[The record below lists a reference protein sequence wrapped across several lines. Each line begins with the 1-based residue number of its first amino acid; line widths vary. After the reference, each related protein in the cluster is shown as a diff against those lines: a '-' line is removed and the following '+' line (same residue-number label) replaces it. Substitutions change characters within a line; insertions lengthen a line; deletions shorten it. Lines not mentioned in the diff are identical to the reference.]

1 MHSRMAPPRAPNTR
15 SSSAGPPPS
24 ARSAADAA
32 FGRWEDARVF
42 LAVARASSLSAAARA
57 LGTDQSTVS
66 RRLAALERT
75 LGRALF
81 ERGPRGL
88 LPTRHGTAMVAAAE
102 EVERAM
108 HTLVD
113 TARRTEHEVA
123 GRVRVT
129 LTEGLAQHVVVPHVL
144 PTLFA
149 AHPGLAIELVATD
162 EPQDLARQEADVAL
176 RFFRTPRG
184 ELVGRRAARL
194 SLGVLAAKHE
204 ARALRGRSVATL
216 PWIGYE
222 RPGFETP
229 EAAFLVARGVPRPR
243 LVCSSVES
251 QIAAVRAGL
260 GVALAPR
267 LLATSFEDL
276 AVLRVSEALPALEV
290 FVVTRR
296 AIRDVP
302 RIAAVFDALVAGL
315 ARLDEAERQIP

>member
-1 MHSRMAPPRAPNTR
+1 MHQRMARPTAPTATASPLRPPA
-15 SSSAGPPPS
+15 S
-24 ARSAADAA
+24 DA
-32 FGRWEDARVF
+32 FTRWEDARVF
-42 LAVARASSLSAAARA
+42 LSVARARSLSAAART

-66 RRLAALERT
+66 RRLAAIERD

-102 EVERAM
+102 EVERAV
-108 HTLVD
+108 HALAD
-113 TARRTEHEVA
+113 TARRTEHDVA

-144 PTLFA
+144 PGLLA
-149 AHPGLAIELVATD
+149 AHPGLSIELLATD

-194 SLGVLAAKHE
+194 SLGVLAARRQ
-204 ARALRGRSVATL
+204 ARGLRGRSVATL

-229 EAAFLVARGVPRPR
+229 EAAFLAAHGARPR

-251 QIAAVRAGL
+251 QVAAVRAGL

-267 LLATSFEDL
+267 LLATSARDL
-276 AVLRVSEALPALEV
+276 TVLDVAGLSSLPTLEV
-290 FVVTRR
+290 FVVTRS

-302 RIAAVFDALVAGL
+302 RIAVVFDALVAGL
-315 ARLDEAERQIP
+315 ARLDEADQRP

>member
-1 MHSRMAPPRAPNTR
+1 MHSCMARPATAA
-15 SSSAGPPPS
+15 S
-24 ARSAADAA
+24 RSASSPRSPSVADGARA
-32 FGRWEDARVF
+32 FTRWEDARVF
-42 LAVARASSLSAAARA
+42 LAVARARSLSAASRT

-66 RRLAALERT
+66 RRLAAIERA

-88 LPTRHGTAMVAAAE
+88 LPTRQGTAMVAAAA

-108 HTLVD
+108 LALAD
-113 TARRTEHEVA
+113 TARVTEHEVA

-144 PTLFA
+144 PALLA
-149 AHPGLAIELVATD
+149 AHPGLAIDLVATD
-162 EPQDLARQEADVAL
+162 EPQDLARQEADIAL

-194 SLGVLAAKHE
+194 SLGVLASARRV
-204 ARALRGRSVATL
+204 RALARCSIATL

-229 EAAFLVARGVPRPR
+229 EAAFLAAHHVRPR

-251 QIAAVRAGL
+251 QVAAVRAGL

-267 LLATSFEDL
+267 LLAQSSRD
-276 AVLRVSEALPALEV
+276 LRVLEVDGLATLPELEV
-290 FVVTRR
+290 FVVTRG

-302 RIAAVFDALVAGL
+302 RIAVVFDALVAGL
-315 ARLDEAERQIP
+315 ARLDEAQRQR

>member
-1 MHSRMAPPRAPNTR
+1 MHRCMARPTAPTATASPLR
-15 SSSAGPPPS
+15 SPASE
-24 ARSAADAA
+24 A
-32 FGRWEDARVF
+32 FTRWEDARVF
-42 LAVARASSLSAAARA
+42 LSVARARSLSAAART

-66 RRLAALERT
+66 RRLAAIERD

-102 EVERAM
+102 EVERAV
-108 HTLVD
+108 HALAD
-113 TARRTEHEVA
+113 TARRTEHDVA

-144 PTLFA
+144 PALLA
-149 AHPGLAIELVATD
+149 AHPGLSIELLATD

-194 SLGVLAAKHE
+194 SLGVL
-204 ARALRGRSVATL
+204 RGRSVATL

-229 EAAFLVARGVPRPR
+229 EAAFLAAHGARPR

-251 QIAAVRAGL
+251 QVAAVRAGL

-267 LLATSFEDL
+267 LLATSSRDL
-276 AVLRVSEALPALEV
+276 AVLDVAGLSSLPTLEV
-290 FVVTRR
+290 FVVTRS

-302 RIAAVFDALVAGL
+302 RIAVVFDALVAGL
-315 ARLDEAERQIP
+315 ARLDEADQRP